1 MTSTDGVK
9 IHYTTRYQTNSKSS
23 KGTLI
28 FVHGFPSTWYSWKE
42 QLDYFYEIGYNVVAP
57 DLRGYGDSGKP
68 LLPFSYSL
76 PQLVSDLEIIVK
88 KSTSGGVKPVLVAH
102 DWGGL
107 IASSYAAK
115 HGSEIEKLVLMN
127 TTEWLCGKF
136 TKIAKN
142 DLKWRFLTPK

>member
-1 MTSTDGVK
+1 M
-9 IHYTTRYQTNSKSS
+9 
-23 KGTLI
+23 
-28 FVHGFPSTWYSWKE
+28 
-42 QLDYFYEIGYNVVAP
+42 AP